1 MTEQQKT
8 NLEPL
13 CNTRAL
19 KNVLRRV
26 KHIYYG
32 LLHMIIIIKYS
43 NTFGLNT
50 ELCLVIHFVI
60 HQDLQL
66 LLSCNTQIDAEI
78 F

>member
-1 MTEQQKT
+1 MSKT
-8 NLEPL
+8 VMQ
-13 CNTRAL
+13 CSHF
-19 KNVLRRV
+19 KNILRRV

-32 LLHMIIIIKYS
+32 LLHMIIIIIKYS
-43 NTFGLNT
+43 NTFGFNT

-66 LLSCNTQIDAEI
+66 LLPCNTQIDAEI